1 MSKQITSV
9 LDPHMEKQIVKNSV
23 ALKRFFGCGDSYKCQ
38 DLAGKTGICL
48 AKVSFHGIS
57 NNFVNNIF
65 SIE

>member
-1 MSKQITSV
+1 
-9 LDPHMEKQIVKNSV
+9 MEKQIVKNSV
-23 ALKRFFGCGDSYKCQ
+23 SLKRFFGCGDSYKCQ

-65 SIE
+65 SIQ